1 MTGPGRFV
9 GVLAC
14 AVLLLAAG
22 SPAAVAQTQTRTDA
36 TKDVLKV
43 RLADGHVTHLRSDRA
58 HDVVRA
64 RAVHRGKTLRLSV
77 EVRRL
82 ARHDYIASWYVRT
95 PKATWWLHYD
105 KEQGAAYTSLFH
117 AGGPEVL
124 DCDGLHGTASRRT
137 DRVTVRVPRSC
148 IGNPRWI
155 RFGSS
160 VGHETN
166 DYVVL
171 DDGGLDAGFYA
182 TKCKLGPRVRHD

>member
-9 GVLAC
+9 TVLTC
-14 AVLLLAAG
+14 AVLLLAGA
-22 SPAAVAQTQTRTDA
+22 SAAAAAETQTRADA
-36 TKDVLKV
+36 TKDVLRV
-43 RLADGHVTHLRSDRA
+43 RFADGQVTHLRADRA

-64 RAVHRGKTLRLSV
+64 RAVHRGNALRLVV

-95 PKATWWLHYD
+95 PKRTWWVHYD
-105 KEQGAAYTSLFH
+105 KEQGAPYTSLFH

-124 DCDGLHGTASRRT
+124 DCDGLRGTSSRRS

-166 DYVVL
+166 DHVVL

-182 TKCKLGPRVRHD
+182 NKCRLGPRVRHG